1 MKLGPVKLGQNKL
14 EQKME
19 GLRSGGKR
27 SLVIEILLAQLA
39 YAAIIAAVAVTS
51 LTSGATWVIQNNV
64 SKWAERWISDLDTLG
79 VGLYSDNKSVR
90 YAQIKSYLE
99 KFPEISYIRYYDPS
113 GIVIFQDVADADG
126 KPQAPT
132 LTQDSLLELRLR
144 AVETES
150 HQFNTL
156 PDNMGMSLSQAVVT
170 TRVEAA
176 DLANATSLE
185 NLPTHREIV
194 GFVELGLDYSHYDEQ
209 LAASTAD
216 SLKFAVAIFVVLALF
231 GWWMLRRALAPLRDV
246 QMPLSQLAEGQHDF
260 EVKPSAHKEIAVI
273 TQGLQEAAHRIA
285 ERDAHLTYLALH
297 DELTG
302 LPNRAALLAELNQ
315 VLKGR
320 QRPLGAVLFIDLDQ
334 FKYVNDTLGH
344 QAGDAILV
352 QATNRIKE
360 ALGEFGMLARLSGD
374 EFCIVAAGVTARA
387 AQQMAER
394 ILQQLTRIP
403 FVHSGQ
409 SFNITCSIGVA
420 ALALSSSSDEMMA
433 AADLACQKAKT
444 DGRNRVRIFE
454 PGTGAIQVIKKDVS
468 WSHQLRA
475 ALQNDLF
482 VLHYQPI
489 VSVTTHE
496 VSHFEVLLRLQDEDG
511 LHSPAAFLSAA
522 YRFGL
527 MHKID
532 HWVIE
537 QAFRSLAWYQRQEPD
552 LRYTINISASAFVE
566 GDLVEFVKHQL
577 TTHNISAQSVVFEI
591 TEQIAVGSV
600 VDVTEQIN
608 QLIELGFEF
617 ALDDFGAGY
626 SSFNYLKSLPMQ
638 YVKIDGQFVK
648 DLHANPVDQLM
659 VEAIVNVAKALNKKT
674 IAEYV
679 EHEATLHLL
688 KRLGVDYAQ
697 GYLLGPP
704 APQLNSP
711 QREYVA
717 EDNSSARA

>member
-1 MKLGPVKLGQNKL
+1 MKLGKFIKELQ
-14 EQKME
+14 
-19 GLRSGGKR
+19 SGGKR

-51 LTSGATWVIQNNV
+51 LTSGANWVIQNNI
-64 SKWAERWISDLDTLG
+64 SQWAERWIADLDNLG
-79 VGLYSDNKSVR
+79 VGLYSDNKTVR

-113 GIVIFQDVADADG
+113 GIVIFQDIADADG
-126 KPQAPT
+126 TPQAPT
-132 LTQDSLLELRLR
+132 LTQDDLLELRLR
-144 AVETES
+144 ASETEA
-150 HQFNTL
+150 HFFNKL
-156 PDNMGMSLSQAVVT
+156 PENMGISLSQAVVT
-170 TRVEAA
+170 TTVDAA
-176 DLANATSLE
+176 DLANAASLE
-185 NLPTHREIV
+185 ALPTKQEVV

-216 SLKFAVAIFVVLALF
+216 SLKYAVAIFFALAMF
-231 GWWMLRRALAPLRDV
+231 GWWMLRRALQPLRDI
-246 QMPLSQLAEGQHDF
+246 QEPLARLAEGDSNLH
-260 EVKPSAHKEIAVI
+260 VRPSGHKDIAAI
-273 TQGLQEAAHRIA
+273 TEGLSKAANKIA

-302 LPNRAALLAELNQ
+302 LPNRAALMAELNR
-315 VLKGR
+315 VINGS
-320 QRPLGAVLFIDLDQ
+320 QRPLGAILFIDLDQ

-352 QATNRIKE
+352 QASNRMKE
-360 ALGEFGMLARLSGD
+360 ALGDFGTLARLSGD
-374 EFCIVAAGVTARA
+374 EFCVVAAGVTARA
-387 AQQMAER
+387 SQKMSEQ
-394 ILQQLTRIP
+394 ILQHLTSIP

-409 SFNITCSIGVA
+409 SFNITCSVGVA
-420 ALALSSSSDEMMA
+420 PLALSRSADEMMA

-454 PGTGAIQVIKKDVS
+454 PGTGAIQDIKKDVS
-468 WSHQLRA
+468 WSHKLQA
-475 ALQNDLF
+475 ALKNNLF

-489 VSVTTHE
+489 IDIKSKT
-496 VSHFEVLLRLQDEDG
+496 VSHYEVLLRLEDEDG

-537 QAFRSLAWYQRQEPD
+537 QSFRSLAWYRRQD
-552 LRYTINISASAFVE
+552 DKLRFNINVSASAFVE
-566 GDLVEFVKHQL
+566 GDLVSFVKEQTALHEL
-577 TTHNISAQSVVFEI
+577 DPRAVVFEI

-600 VDVTEQIN
+600 IDVTDQIN

-648 DLHANPVDQLM
+648 DLHENKIDQLM
-659 VEAIVNVAKALNKKT
+659 VEAIVNVAKALGKKT
-674 IAEYV
+674 VAEFV
-679 EHEATLHLL
+679 ENDETLAVL
-688 KRLGVDYAQ
+688 KKLGVDYAQ
-697 GYLLGPP
+697 GYLIGAP
-704 APQLNSP
+704 AAKLTSTQ
-711 QREYVA
+711 QEYV
-717 EDNSSARA
+717 ELSQNIKQIS